1 MKKCGMT
8 ANEAVEELKEQ
19 MGGYVPPTLH
29 HIKNNHPALAVII
42 RDMDKVINT
51 DGALDRKT
59 KRLIALA
66 CVAVRMCDGC
76 IYPQAKV
83 AKNCGATRE
92 EIMEA
97 LNIAVLT
104 GGVPSWSTAREGI
117 SELFAEWDAE
127 DAEKKLLSGKAV
139 PRKVSVKPG
148 AGKKPAKKK

>member
-8 ANEAVEELKEQ
+8 ANEAVEELREQ

-66 CVAVRMCDGC
+66 CVSVRMCEGC

-104 GGVPSWSTAREGI
+104 GGVPSWSTARTGI
-117 SELFAEWDAE
+117 TELFEEWDAE
-127 DAEKKLLSGKAV
+127 DAEKAKLSAKAV
-139 PRKVSVKPG
+139 PKKVSVQPG
-148 AGKKPAKKK
+148 AAKKPAKKK

>member
-1 MKKCGMT
+1 MSECRRKAEK
-8 ANEAVEELKEQ
+8 AVKELGEQ

-42 RDMDKVINT
+42 KDMDCVINT

-66 CVAVRMCDGC
+66 CVSVRMCEGC

-104 GGVPSWSTAREGI
+104 GGVPSWSTARVGI
-117 SELFAEWDAE
+117 TELFEEWDAE
-127 DAEKKLLSGKAV
+127 DAEKAKMKA
-139 PRKVSVKPG
+139 
-148 AGKKPAKKK
+148 KKAPAKAKPKAKKTTAKK

>member
-1 MKKCGMT
+1 MNDCRKR
-8 ANEAVEELKEQ
+8 AEEAVDELGEQ
-19 MGGYVPPTLH
+19 MGGYVPLTLQ
-29 HIKNNHPALAVII
+29 HIKNNHPSLAVII
-42 RDMDKVINT
+42 RDMDRVINT

-66 CVAVRMCDGC
+66 CVAVRMCEGC
-76 IYPQAKV
+76 VYPQAKV

-117 SELFAEWDAE
+117 TELFEEWDAE
-127 DAEKKLLSGKAV
+127 DAEKELLSAKAV
-139 PRKVSVKPG
+139 PKKVSVRPG
-148 AGKKPAKKK
+148 AGKKPVKKK

>member
-1 MKKCGMT
+1 M
-8 ANEAVEELKEQ
+8 NECRRKAEKAVKELGEQ
-19 MGGYVPPTLH
+19 MGGYIPPTLH
-29 HIKNNHPALAVII
+29 HIKNNYPTLAII
-42 RDMDKVINT
+42 IQDMDRVINT

-83 AKNCGATRE
+83 AKNLGATRD

-104 GGVPSWSTAREGI
+104 GGVPAWSTAREGI
-117 SELFAEWDAE
+117 TELIEEWDEE
-127 DAEKKLLSGKAV
+127 DAEKAMLKGKKA
-139 PRKVSVKPG
+139 PAKAKPK
-148 AGKKPAKKK
+148 AKKPAPKK

>member
-1 MKKCGMT
+1 MNEDKMKADK
-8 ANEAVEELKEQ
+8 AVEELGEQ

-29 HIKNNHPALAVII
+29 HIRNHHPTLAVII

-66 CVAVRMCDGC
+66 CVAVRMCEGC

-117 SELFAEWDAE
+117 TELLAEWDEE
-127 DAEKKLLSGKAV
+127 DAEKEGMDPK
-139 PRKVSVKPG
+139 KPKKKS
-148 AGKKPAKKK
+148 AGKKKSATKK

>member
-1 MKKCGMT
+1 MNDCKTKAKK
-8 ANEAVEELKEQ
+8 AVEELGEQ
-19 MGGYVPPTLH
+19 MGGYVPPTLY

-42 RDMDKVINT
+42 KDMDKVINT
-51 DGALDRKT
+51 DAALDRKT

-66 CVAVRMCDGC
+66 CVAVRMCEGC

-117 SELFAEWDAE
+117 TQLFDEWDAE
-127 DAEKKLLSGKAV
+127 DAEKKKLSGKPA
-139 PRKVSVKPG
+139 PKKSS
-148 AGKKPAKKK
+148 AKPAATKKTVKKK